1 MLVGLVYAYKRWRR
15 DRTALVIANIR
26 TGRVDESK
34 TRTISRM
41 PAKGDL
47 EEPYL
52 IVLAGGPVGMM
63 YRVRSKGKTVI
74 GRGLDA
80 DIRLEDEGVS
90 RQHAQVTA
98 SADGDPIVEDLGSS
112 NGTFVNGQPI
122 ATHVLK
128 DGDKIQI
135 GSVSILKFSYQ
146 DHLELTFQQELFDR
160 GIKDGLTEVYNKR
173 YFLDRIAGE
182 FAHARRHGSKL
193 SMLMFDIDHFKKI
206 NDAHG
211 HPTGDIVLQ
220 QLAKLV
226 SKMLRTSDVFARY
239 GGEEFVVLMRD
250 VDETGALILAQRI
263 RRHVKRFSFVAKHAS
278 ISLTVSIG
286 MASLSDEMKSADDL
300 VQQTDAYLYR
310 AKKAGRDC
318 IGGHNI
324 KAIEQR
330 SNAATTVIKDD

>member
-1 MLVGLVYAYKRWRR
+1 VS
-15 DRTALVIANIR
+15 
-26 TGRVDESK
+26 ESK
-34 TRTISRM
+34 TRTISRI

-52 IVLAGGPVGMM
+52 IVLSGGPVGMM
-63 YRVRSKGKTVI
+63 YKVRSKGKTVI

-90 RQHAQVTA
+90 RQHAQVIA
-98 SADGDPIVEDLGSS
+98 PHDGDPIIEDLGSS

-122 ATHVLK
+122 EKHALK

-160 GIKDGLTEVYNKR
+160 GIKDGLTEIYNKR

-182 FAHARRHGSKL
+182 FSHARRHGSRL
-193 SMLMFDIDHFKKI
+193 NLLMFDIDHFKKI
-206 NDAHG
+206 NDTHG
-211 HPTGDIVLQ
+211 HPAGDIVLQ
-220 QLAKLV
+220 ELTKLV
-226 SKMLRTSDVFARY
+226 RKMLRTADVFARY
-239 GGEEFVVLMRD
+239 GGEEFMVLMRD

-263 RRHVKRFSFVAKHAS
+263 RRHVKRYSFVAKHTP

-286 MASLSDEMKSADDL
+286 IASLSDEMESADDL
-300 VQQTDAYLYR
+300 IQRADEYLYK
-310 AKKAGRDC
+310 AKKAGRNC
-318 IGGHNI
+318 VGGRGI
-324 KAIEQR
+324 KAIEQG
-330 SNAATTVIKDD
+330 SNAATIIKKA

>member
-1 MLVGLVYAYKRWRR
+1 MLIEGWAAASE
-15 DRTALVIANIR
+15 TLVIANIDLIVR
-26 TGRVDESK
+26 MSESK

-41 PAKGDL
+41 PVKGDR

-63 YRVRSKGKTVI
+63 YRVKLKDATVI

-90 RQHAQVTA
+90 RRHARVVA
-98 SADGDPIVEDLGSS
+98 SHDGDPVIEDLGSS
-112 NGTFVNGQPI
+112 NGTFVNGQAI
-122 ATHVLK
+122 ERQVLR

-146 DHLELTFQQELFDR
+146 DNLELTFQQELFDR
-160 GIKDGLTEVYNKR
+160 GIKDGLTEIYNKR

-193 SMLMFDIDHFKKI
+193 NLLMFDIDHFKKI
-206 NDAHG
+206 NDTHG
-211 HPTGDIVLQ
+211 HPAGDIVLQ
-220 QLAKLV
+220 ELAKLV
-226 SKMLRTSDVFARY
+226 SKMLRTSDVLARY

-250 VDETGALILAQRI
+250 VDEAGALILAQRV
-263 RRHVKRFSFVAKHAS
+263 RRHVKRYRFAAKHTPIA
-278 ISLTVSIG
+278 LTISIG
-286 MASLSDEMKSADDL
+286 MSSLSDEMESADDL
-300 VQQTDAYLYR
+300 VQQADDYLYK

-318 IGGHNI
+318 IGGR
-324 KAIEQR
+324 AIRELER
-330 SNAATTVIKDD
+330 ASNAATTVMKKP